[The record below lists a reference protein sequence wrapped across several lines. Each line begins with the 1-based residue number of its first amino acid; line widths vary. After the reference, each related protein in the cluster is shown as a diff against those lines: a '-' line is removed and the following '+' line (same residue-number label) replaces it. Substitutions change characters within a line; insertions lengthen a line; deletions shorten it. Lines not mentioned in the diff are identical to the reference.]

1 MYSPRFLKCQSI
13 LWWSK
18 FHMLCSEQLSKFF
31 LNLWPLKLKEVIA
44 PMNPIVVTM
53 TKRVM
58 EFTRMNNSKFYG
70 SKVKEDPQEFIQEI
84 HKIVEIMGV
93 TLVE

>member
-1 MYSPRFLKCQSI
+1 
-13 LWWSK
+13 
-18 FHMLCSEQLSKFF
+18 
-31 LNLWPLKLKEVIA
+31 
-44 PMNPIVVTM
+44 MNPIVVTM